1 MQPVHTPEPKV
12 ANGGGGAG
20 DGGGGGGGEG
30 GGEKMT
36 LVMASLSLLIPFRL
50 TWISPLLTVSFWSS
64 GERGCWK
71 MPAVEV
77 EPLLRRY
84 CSEPKPSASCAHAR
98 SSSRPRRPQG
108 GATPEDG
115 AGMAGRGA
123 GQIAGAERGQ
133 LRSLF
138 AEAAAAPCSV
148 CASPMQRT
156 ASVGERQF
164 SRCLG
169 KPKVSRYFRGG
180 GHILEH
186 CHLLLLRSLAVSG
199 PRRIVLALSASLDTP
214 HARPCR
220 NTEPDTC
227 VSEPPSAPRPLSALP
242 RRRPCSA
249 DHAQSARAP
258 CLAGASRPSG

>member
-1 MQPVHTPEPKV
+1 MCRSRALAVPKLVALATSLRWVGEFKVPVH
-12 ANGGGGAG
+12 
-20 DGGGGGGGEG
+20 
-30 GGEKMT
+30 
-36 LVMASLSLLIPFRL
+36 
-50 TWISPLLTVSFWSS
+50 
-64 GERGCWK
+64 
-71 MPAVEV
+71 
-77 EPLLRRY
+77 
-84 CSEPKPSASCAHAR
+84 
-98 SSSRPRRPQG
+98 
-108 GATPEDG
+108 
-115 AGMAGRGA
+115 
-123 GQIAGAERGQ
+123 
-133 LRSLF
+133 SLF
-138 AEAAAAPCSV
+138 VLLHWSQFCLLGGKSTAIGVDHLLLLLMLLPALQETRRGSQNAFCFITAIRPAYVPSAAAAAGFSV
-148 CASPMQRT
+148 ASCNTTGSNCTGGSGSLLCLCQPDATNCCRRR
-156 ASVGERQF
+156 AAVF
-164 SRCLG
+164 HRCLG